1 MIIFFYGPDTYT
13 RKEKVK
19 EIIEEY
25 KKHHQS
31 GLNFIKISFTGDG
44 TSFEEQGLNGF
55 KRATKTVSM
64 FDEKK
69 LIVIE
74 DIFSQN
80 EQIQEELVNYL
91 KNKNIYQDKDL
102 IVLILAEKIDSRGKL
117 FKFLKNKA
125 KVQKFEL
132 LNPSQ
137 LRKWVKDYV
146 GQKNRKID
154 ENTIDLLIKHTGN
167 NLWRISRELDKL
179 SAFKDQRILQ
189 EDVEKLVKPE
199 IEIDIFKTI
208 DALGNKNKEKA
219 LRLLNDHF
227 KKGDTEAYLLNR
239 FVYQFRNLIKIKS
252 FLEIYPEMRSYRE
265 MALKLGLHP
274 FVIKKSISQARNFK
288 LEDLKKIYHKL
299 FAIDLDIKLGKI
311 NAKTALEMFII
322 NL

>member
-1 MIIFFYGPDTYT
+1 MIILFYGLNTYT

-31 GLNFIKISFTGDG
+31 GLNFIRISFLKGG
-44 TSFEEQGLNGF
+44 TSFGEQKMDDF
-55 KRATKTVSM
+55 KMATKTISM

-69 LIVIE
+69 LIIIE
-74 DIFSQN
+74 DIFNQN
-80 EQIQEELVNYL
+80 EQAQEELVNYL
-91 KNKNIYQDKDL
+91 KNKKIHQNKDL
-102 IVLILAEKIDSRGKL
+102 IVLILAEKIDSKSKL
-117 FKFLKNKA
+117 LKFLKNKA
-125 KVQKFEL
+125 QIQKFEL
-132 LNPSQ
+132 LSPSQ
-137 LRKWVKDYV
+137 LRKWAKDYV
-146 GQKNRKID
+146 EQKNRKID
-154 ENTIDLLIKHTGN
+154 SNTIDLLIKYTGN

-219 LRLLNDHF
+219 LKLLNDHF
-227 KKGDTEAYLLNR
+227 KKGDAEAYLLDR

-265 MALKLGLHP
+265 MALKLELHP
-274 FVIKKSISQARNFK
+274 FVIKKSISQAKNFK

-299 FAIDLDIKLGKI
+299 FAIDLDTKLGKI
-311 NAKTALEMFII
+311 NMKTALEMFII
-322 NL
+322 KL